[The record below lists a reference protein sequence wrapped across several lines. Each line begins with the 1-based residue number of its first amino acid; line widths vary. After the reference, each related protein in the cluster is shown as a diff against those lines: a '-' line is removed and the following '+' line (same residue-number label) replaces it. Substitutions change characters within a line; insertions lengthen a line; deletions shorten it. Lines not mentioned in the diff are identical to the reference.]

1 VFAVKDQGRDIEKEY
16 QDKIFDRYLRIP
28 GTRKEGTGLGL
39 TISKQFVEAQGGTIF
54 VQSEIGAGS
63 LFCFKLNSYT

>member
-1 VFAVKDQGRDIEKEY
+1 
-16 QDKIFDRYLRIP
+16 KIFDRYFRIP

-54 VQSEIGAGS
+54 VESEIGAGS
-63 LFCFKLNSYT
+63 RFWFKLNSYT